1 MYMGTCMYLYV
12 INDITYVCMF
22 TGSPAPDCDAFPTNI
37 GLWVDALT
45 FAVITLQIIIFD
57 SQYSDMMQ
65 EYLTERSRNA
75 G

>member
-1 MYMGTCMYLYV
+1 
-12 INDITYVCMF
+12 MF
-22 TGSPAPDCDAFPTNI
+22 PGSPNPECDAFPPNV

-65 EYLTERSRNA
+65 EYLTERNRNA